1 MDLLFKRYASPFLI
15 LDQYIQCGTLIE
27 FALMILKQREEDRC
41 WELYLSIP
49 LKEKGYNEFRDD
61 ILNPY
66 KNVPT
71 VHEQESIVNDSFNL
85 IDKILGE
92 EDN

>member
-1 MDLLFKRYASPFLI
+1 
-15 LDQYIQCGTLIE
+15 
-27 FALMILKQREEDRC
+27 MILKQREEDRC

-71 VHEQESIVNDSFNL
+71 VQEQESIVNDSFNL

-92 EDN
+92 EE